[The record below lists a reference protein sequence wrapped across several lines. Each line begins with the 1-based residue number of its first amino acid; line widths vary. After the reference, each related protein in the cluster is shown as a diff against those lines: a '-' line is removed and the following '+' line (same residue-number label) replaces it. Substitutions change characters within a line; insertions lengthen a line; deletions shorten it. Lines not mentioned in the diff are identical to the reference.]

1 MTRASLFKQPQFTRY
16 LFSQTGSFFAY
27 QMLSVAVGWQIYDI
41 TNSALSLGLVGL
53 AGFLPQFLL
62 SLPAGHVADR
72 YDRRRVVYLAQA
84 CQGAMAIVLAA
95 GSFAHW
101 LDSTAIYV
109 CAFVI
114 GGARAFYQPAQQAML
129 PALVEREDLTSA
141 ISIANAFRNSS
152 AIGGPALGGGLYIL
166 GADAVYALAAVIF
179 LTAAILTSG
188 IKLTTQP
195 KSREPATLKS
205 LFAGFV
211 YIRGQPAILGALSLD
226 LFAVL
231 LGSVTALLPI
241 YARDILHT
249 GPWGLGVLRAAP
261 AIGAVLMAIVMVRYP
276 LDRRVGHVMFASV
289 AVFGA
294 ANIVFGIS
302 DLFALSC
309 VALIVAGGADMV
321 SVVIRSTLVQLDTPD
336 DMRGRVAA
344 VNSVFIGTSNQL
356 GQFWAGV
363 VAAMIGAVP
372 AVIIGG
378 IGTLVVVAVSM
389 RLFPGLVTRDTLATP
404 ETKS

>member
-1 MTRASLFKQPQFTRY
+1 MRSVTRPR
-16 LFSQTGSFFAY
+16 
-27 QMLSVAVGWQIYDI
+27 
-41 TNSALSLGLVGL
+41 SA
-53 AGFLPQFLL
+53 A
-62 SLPAGHVADR
+62 
-72 YDRRRVVYLAQA
+72 RRW
-84 CQGAMAIVLAA
+84 G
-95 GSFAHW
+95 
-101 LDSTAIYV
+101 
-109 CAFVI
+109 
-114 GGARAFYQPAQQAML
+114 
-129 PALVEREDLTSA
+129 
-141 ISIANAFRNSS
+141 
-152 AIGGPALGGGLYIL
+152 
-166 GADAVYALAAVIF
+166 AVYALAAVIF